1 MSDKPKRTI
10 TPEQLEKMKEG
21 RKKAME
27 ERRKLKEQ
35 IKTEE
40 KEAKV
45 KERRLAKEAEKQK
58 AAELK
63 AKKDAEKKKELEQEL
78 QALQMQKDRIDS
90 MKKTVEHRKN
100 FRAKI
105 REVEVPDISDVSE
118 AAEAAVEAEEDADY
132 EGYPEANDEP
142 DVNEEHHKMFVEQV
156 EKLSGSLSSE
166 KSKEV
171 FNGLVKG
178 YDKSNDITTNL
189 NKMSAKLKQIIKDNI
204 TQIKKNENVIA
215 KEQEKE
221 EVVMVETKDEYRY
234 KSQLS
239 SLMRLR

>member
-40 KEAKV
+40 KEAKA

-58 AAELK
+58 AIELK

-105 REVEVPDISDVSE
+105 RDVEVPEASE
-118 AAEAAVEAEEDADY
+118 VAEASVAAEDAEY
-132 EGYPEANDEP
+132 EGYPVDEEEP
-142 DVNEEHHKMFVEQV
+142 DMNDEHHKMFMEQV
-156 EKLSGSLSSE
+156 DKVKGSLSSE

-178 YDKSNDITTNL
+178 YDKSNDITANL
-189 NKMSAKLKQIIKDNI
+189 NKMAAELKQMIKDNM
-204 TQIKKNENVIA
+204 TQIKKNESVIA
-215 KEQEKE
+215 KEQEQE